1 MLIKVFL
8 ERPVM
13 ANLLVVVL
21 SVAGLLAVSSMP
33 RENSPRVSMDEALA
47 VYIYPGVAPEEMEK
61 LVTLPVEDQVK
72 SLDDLDHYASSSEEG
87 KTVVFLEYEPGMTE
101 LEFDR
106 AFDEFKTEI
115 DKAQDLPEDMEDPF
129 TLKIAS
135 DEIWPVLGIALGGE
149 YDLEGLEEIA
159 DDMAEEIREV
169 EGVSSVSFRGT
180 LEKEIWV
187 QADRDKM
194 EAYGISL
201 QALVQSLSVASVN
214 IPAGKVEM
222 GREEFLVRT
231 MGEVKTAEE
240 ISKLPILAGPDGR
253 VATIGDV
260 AEVID
265 TYEDDRIVARLNGK
279 NQLRLDVFM
288 KRDGSVINV
297 VDDTREIADRYR
309 KKLQDMEM
317 RYVFDASDEV
327 RSSLNVL
334 SFSALQ
340 GMLMVAVCIWFFM
353 GFRTAI
359 FALIGIPFAF
369 LTTFWALNSI
379 GHTINTLSLFAFIL
393 VLGMLVDDAIIVIEN
408 IYRHMEMGKSTFRAA
423 LEGTKEVAVPVVS
436 AVLTSIAAFLP
447 LLMMSG
453 VIGKFMAVLP
463 IAVGCALAAS
473 LIEALVVLPVHMAD
487 WGKAPDPNRER
498 MGDRVFNWLKKAYI
512 RQINV
517 ALNWRISLV
526 AGTMIFTL
534 VLIAV
539 GFQTLRVK
547 LFYTEDPDTLSI
559 HVRMPVGTR
568 QEETLAIV
576 QKMEQHALTLPKT
589 DIKNVSSVTGLIIEN
604 YQWSERTNVA
614 MMDIDLYEVE
624 EGRRPLETV
633 KKDLRDGFDRIA
645 GIATIEFKEEGHG
658 APPTGMPVELRVRGD
673 DIVRLNEI
681 ATEISEELK
690 KTEGIFDV
698 RSDYEI
704 GKREIRFIPHREKLA
719 IYGTTMGQVA
729 QTIRTAIDGTEATA
743 FREADGDEIK
753 VIVKYRD
760 EDRSSINELKRL
772 KIVTAQGGKIALS
785 ELGHFDMGRGAAAIR
800 RYNGKRSITITANV
814 NEKIIN
820 SHEANQII
828 KDRYRTFSMRFPGY
842 SLDYGGEAQKT
853 AESFGSLIE
862 AFGVALLL
870 IYLILGAQFGS
881 YLQPLIIMFTVPFA
895 VIGVIIGLVVTG
907 LDFSLVA
914 GISVVALA
922 GVVVNDAI
930 VLVEFIQ
937 NGRMQG
943 MKRREALVQAGVA
956 RVRPI
961 LLTTVTTVFGMMPLA
976 LGIGGVSPTWQPMA
990 ICMIW
995 GLVFATFLT
1004 LFVVPSLYSLVDAF
1018 SERMRKLFGLPPRE
1032 WGEKQASDS
1041 LPEEP
1046 VSSGTP

>member
-1 MLIKVFL
+1 MLVRIFL

-21 SVAGLLAVSSMP
+21 SVAGLLAVSNMP
-33 RENSPRVSMDEALA
+33 RENSPRVSMDEGLA
-47 VYIYPGVAPEEMEK
+47 IYFYPGVAPEEMEK

-115 DKAQDLPEDMEDPF
+115 DKAQNLPEDMDDPF

-135 DEIWPVLGIALGGE
+135 DEIWPVLGIALGGK

-169 EGVSSVSFRGT
+169 EGVGSVNLRGT
-180 LEKEIWV
+180 LEREIWV
-187 QADRDKM
+187 QARRDQM
-194 EAYGISL
+194 EAYGVSIE
-201 QALVQSLSVASVN
+201 ALVQSLKVASVN
-214 IPAGKVEM
+214 IPAGKVDM

-253 VATIGDV
+253 IATIGDV
-260 AEVID
+260 ADVID
-265 TYEDDRIVARLNGK
+265 TFEDDRIIARLNGQS
-279 NQLRLDVFM
+279 QLRMDIFM
-288 KRDGSVINV
+288 KREGSVIDV
-297 VDDTREIADRYR
+297 VDATREIADRY
-309 KKLQDMEM
+309 KSKLEDMEM
-317 RYVFDASDEV
+317 RYMFDASEEV

-340 GMLMVAVCIWFFM
+340 GMLMVALCIWFFM

-369 LTTFWALNSI
+369 LTTFWALDSI

-408 IYRHMEMGKSTFRAA
+408 IYRHMEMGKNTYRSA
-423 LEGTKEVAVPVVS
+423 LEGTKEVMIPVIS

-447 LLMMSG
+447 LLMMTG
-453 VIGKFMAVLP
+453 VIGKFMSVLP
-463 IAVGCALAAS
+463 VAVGCALAAS
-473 LIEALVVLPVHMAD
+473 LIEALVVLPVHMSD
-487 WGKAPDPNRER
+487 WGKAPDPSRQR
-498 MGDRVFNWLKKAYI
+498 MGDRVFEWLKKAYV
-512 RQINV
+512 RQINI

-526 AGTMIFTL
+526 VGTLILTL
-534 VLIAV
+534 VLIGV

-547 LFYTEDPDTLSI
+547 LFHTEDPDTLRI
-559 HVRMPVGTR
+559 HLRMPVGTR
-568 QEETLAIV
+568 QEETLSV
-576 QKMEQHALTLPKT
+576 VKQMEQHALTLPKT
-589 DIKNVSSVTGLIIEN
+589 DIKNVSSVTGLIVEN

-614 MMDIDLYEVE
+614 MLDIDLFELE
-624 EGRRPLETV
+624 EGRRPLEIV

-645 GIATIEFKEEGHG
+645 GISTIEFKEEGHG
-658 APPTGMPVELRVRGD
+658 APPTGMPIELRVRGD

-690 KTEGIFDV
+690 KTPGIFDV

-704 GKREIRFIPHREKLA
+704 GKREIRFLPHREKLA

-743 FREADGDEIK
+743 FRETDGDEIK

-760 EDRSSINELKRL
+760 EDRSSVNELKRL
-772 KIVTAQGGKIALS
+772 KVVTALGNKVALS
-785 ELGHFDMGRGAAAIR
+785 ELGTFEMGRSAAAIK
-800 RYNGKRSITITANV
+800 RYNGKRSITVTANV
-814 NEKIIN
+814 NEEIIN
-820 SHEANQII
+820 SHEANKMI
-828 KDRYRTFSMRFPGY
+828 KDRNRTFSMRFPGY
-842 SLDYGGEAQKT
+842 SLDYGGEAEKT

-862 AFGVALLL
+862 AFAVALLL
-870 IYLILGAQFGS
+870 IYMILGAQFGS
-881 YLQPLIIMFTVPFA
+881 YTQPLIIMFTVPFA
-895 VIGVIIGLVVTG
+895 VIGVIIGLIVTG

-914 GISVVALA
+914 GISLVALA

-937 NGRMQG
+937 NGRKQG
-943 MKRREALVQAGVA
+943 LPRREAVVRAGVA

-961 LLTTVTTVFGMMPLA
+961 LLTTVTTIFGMLPLA

-995 GLVFATFLT
+995 GLSFATFLT
-1004 LFVVPSLYSLVDAF
+1004 LFVIPCLYSLMDAF
-1018 SERMRKLFGLPPRE
+1018 TERVRRLFKLPPKDWSE
-1032 WGEKQASDS
+1032 GGEPK
-1041 LPEEP
+1041 EEP
-1046 VSSGTP
+1046 ATTPTAS